1 MCFHVLQQFVF
12 LKLARLSSIMAAATN
27 LTESTAA
34 FEKQAANLGLEDGWI
49 QALKNAGVTTLGRL
63 AFSCGQPGTPVT
75 EQDVRNLMTA
85 SDPGGRI
92 TVGDLATMRR
102 LIFEAQTAVVAL
114 ARSQADPNAD
124 PTLRKMPPAER
135 SSRIANQRVRLQ
147 GLSMEGN
154 MEVAHQVYDQ
164 LNGMMEA
171 DTLKY
176 LAPAKCITRMQE
188 ITSAK
193 PPKELKLDTSGTGI
207 TVKDSI
213 TEQQCSTGTELDLLE
228 AMTRRSLAF
237 DAMGLVDFHIFQK
250 WIQYLFN
257 LMRQPPPPN
266 FKAPTLTQLLRADR
280 QAFVRLQEL
289 SRDGIKPHADG
300 TRPLDALIDN
310 LPKDHTV
317 VYYMLPTAQEKTRP
331 KPAKPATQKT
341 ETASWKNWSNEK
353 SSSWK
358 SAKQT
363 QWKKGSGKTGGSG
376 KLPYQLKN
384 CASATPEGKRLCFA
398 YNIDGC
404 DKAAAGDSREK
415 GVHVCA
421 TKGCFGNHPHYSCPK
436 K

>member
-1 MCFHVLQQFVF
+1 
-12 LKLARLSSIMAAATN
+12 
-27 LTESTAA
+27 
-34 FEKQAANLGLEDGWI
+34 
-49 QALKNAGVTTLGRL
+49 
-63 AFSCGQPGTPVT
+63 
-75 EQDVRNLMTA
+75 
-85 SDPGGRI
+85 
-92 TVGDLATMRR
+92 
-102 LIFEAQTAVVAL
+102 
-114 ARSQADPNAD
+114 
-124 PTLRKMPPAER
+124 
-135 SSRIANQRVRLQ
+135 
-147 GLSMEGN
+147 MEGN
-154 MEVAHQVYDQ
+154 MEVAYQVYDQ

-176 LAPAKCITRMQE
+176 LAPSKCITRMQE

-213 TEQQCSTGTELDLLE
+213 TEQQCSTGTELDMLE
-228 AMTRRSLAF
+228 AMTRRSLAS

-257 LMRQPPPPN
+257 LMRQAPPPN

-289 SRDGIKPHADG
+289 SRDGVKPHADG
-300 TRPLDALIDN
+300 TRPLDDLIDN

-317 VYYMLPTAQEKTRP
+317 VYYMLPTAQEKTHS

-341 ETASWKNWSNEK
+341 ETASWKNWATEK

-363 QWKKGSGKTGGSG
+363 QWKKGGGKTGGSG

-404 DKAAAGDSREK
+404 GDSCEK
-415 GVHVCA
+415 GVHVC
-421 TKGCFGNHPHYSCPK
+421 HERVLWQPPPLLVPK
-436 K
+436 EVTEGGWGRAQA